1 MIDIL
6 GFGVSHMIR
15 KLLGAAL
22 FAIILSLPVLGIAAV
37 KDSKFT
43 SFGVSNSGI
52 CSGSNA
58 HCYHVFRGR

>member
-1 MIDIL
+1 M
-6 GFGVSHMIR
+6 FK
-15 KLLGAAL
+15 KLLGATL

-37 KDSKFT
+37 KESKFT
-43 SFGVSNSGI
+43 SFSVSSSGI